1 MSVLTI
7 NKLTASVG
15 AEVTGLDS
23 DLLATDDALG
33 RAVLDALEDN
43 GVLVFPGL
51 GLDPEAQVAFC
62 RRLGAIDHSSD
73 GHHPIAGIYP
83 VTLDKSKNSSADYL
97 RATFDWHIDGCT
109 PTNDECPQKATVLSA
124 KQVAERGGETEFA
137 NSYAAY
143 EAFSDEEKQR
153 FGALRVVH
161 SLEASQRRVHPDPS
175 PELVAKWRS
184 RPTHEHPLV
193 WTHRSGRKSL
203 VLGAS
208 ADYLR
213 ATFDWHI
220 DGCTPTNGECP
231 QKATVLS
238 AKQVADRGG
247 ETEFANSY
255 AAYEAFSE
263 DEKERFGALRVMHSL
278 EASQRRVHADP
289 SPELLA
295 KWRSRPTH
303 EHPLVWTHRSGR
315 KSLVL
320 GASADYVVG
329 MGLDE
334 GRALLADLL
343 DRATRRDLVYSHRW
357 SVGDTVIWDNNGVL
371 HRAAPYDR
379 ESPREMLRTT
389 VLGDEPI
396 Q

>member
-1 MSVLTI
+1 MSLLTI

-15 AEVTGLDS
+15 AEVTDVDS
-23 DLLATDDALG
+23 DALAHDDALG
-33 RAVLDALEDN
+33 ATILDALEDN

-51 GLDPEAQVAFC
+51 GLTPEAQVAFC
-62 RRLGAIDHSSD
+62 RRLGEIDHSSD
-73 GHHPIAGIYP
+73 GHHPVAGIYP
-83 VTLDKSKNSSADYL
+83 VTLDKSKNASADYL

-124 KQVAERGGETEFA
+124 KQVAETGGETEFA

-143 EAFSDEEKQR
+143 EAFTDDEKER

-161 SLEASQRRVHPDPS
+161 SLEASQRRVTPDPS

-208 ADYLR
+208 ADY
-213 ATFDWHI
+213 
-220 DGCTPTNGECP
+220 
-231 QKATVLS
+231 
-238 AKQVADRGG
+238 
-247 ETEFANSY
+247 
-255 AAYEAFSE
+255 
-263 DEKERFGALRVMHSL
+263 
-278 EASQRRVHADP
+278 
-289 SPELLA
+289 
-295 KWRSRPTH
+295 
-303 EHPLVWTHRSGR
+303 
-315 KSLVL
+315 
-320 GASADYVVG
+320 VVG
-329 MGLDE
+329 MDVDE
-334 GRALLADLL
+334 GRALLAELL
-343 DRATRRDLVYSHRW
+343 DRATQPQLVYSHRW

-371 HRAAPYDR
+371 HRAAPYDPN
-379 ESPREMLRTT
+379 SPREMLRTT